1 MSRPS
6 RRLER
11 EFKFS
16 TFRPMKRALPL
27 CVLFVL
33 AGLVP
38 ARAAN
43 VPPELYQPLPA
54 LTLPS
59 GAIATPLTLTNHLR
73 DPDVPGTAVRV
84 NVRLGSETAD
94 LYLALFDSAT
104 PLTVAN
110 FKNYITS
117 GAFSSNFFHRSLP
130 GFIVQTGGFKFQ
142 GNNLAYVPTFPPVV
156 NEPGISN
163 TRGTIAMA
171 KLPGDPDSATS
182 GWFINLADN
191 SSNLDFQNGG
201 FTVFGR
207 VLGNGMTGI
216 VDVLASVPTY
226 DLTYNPA
233 APVFN
238 LPWTDIPLSGNP
250 FVDNTLYLS
259 YFLESSA
266 YLVSPLLY
274 QVSSDNPALVTAT
287 VTNGVLQLT
296 GSASSAGQTTVRLT
310 TTDLE
315 GGTLASSFPVTVLS
329 SDPLIAWRQTNFSTT
344 ADTGLA
350 ANLSDPDADGI
361 VNLLEYALGLSP
373 TTPSNAGLPAAQ
385 VSAGTLSFTY
395 KRAVATGLT
404 YAVQTTTDLTNPAS
418 WTPTGVTQGTP
429 DVNGNVTATT
439 PVGTGP
445 RFLRLS
451 VTLAP

>member
-1 MSRPS
+1 
-6 RRLER
+6 
-11 EFKFS
+11 
-16 TFRPMKRALPL
+16 MKRALPL

-33 AGLVP
+33 AGLAP
-38 ARAAN
+38 ASAAN
-43 VPPELYQPLPA
+43 IPPELYLPLPA
-54 LTLPS
+54 LTLAS
-59 GAIATPLTLTNHLR
+59 GASATPVTLTNHLR

-110 FKNYITS
+110 FRNYITS
-117 GAFSSNFFHRSLP
+117 GRFTDNFFHRSIP
-130 GFIVQTGGFKFQ
+130 GFILQSGGFRFL
-142 GNNLAYVPTFPPVV
+142 NDTTYEAIATFPPVP
-156 NEPGISN
+156 NEFGASN
-163 TRGTIAMA
+163 LRGTIAMA
-171 KLPGDPDSATS
+171 KLGGDPDSATS

-191 SSNLDFQNGG
+191 SANLDFQNGG

-207 VLGNGMTGI
+207 VLGNGMVGI
-216 VDVLASVPTY
+216 VDVLASVS
-226 DLTYNPA
+226 TYNATIIDPA
-233 APVFN
+233 WAN
-238 LPWTDIPLSGNP
+238 IPLLAGSVTRYNC
-250 FVDNTLYLS
+250 
-259 YFLESSA
+259 LESSA
-266 YLVSPLLY
+266 ALVSPLAY
-274 QVSSDNPALVTAT
+274 QVSSDNPALVSAT

-296 GSASSAGQTTVRLT
+296 GSASTAGQTTIRIT

-315 GGTLASSFPVTVLS
+315 GGTLASSFPITVLS

-344 ADTGLA
+344 ADTGSA

-373 TTPSNAGLPAAQ
+373 TVPSTAGLPAAQ
-385 VSAGTLSFTY
+385 VSAGNLSFTY

-404 YAVQTTTDLTNPAS
+404 YTVQTTTDLTTPAS
-418 WTPTGVTQGTP
+418 WNPAGVTQGTP

-445 RFLRLS
+445 RYLRLS

>member
-1 MSRPS
+1 MN
-6 RRLER
+6 
-11 EFKFS
+11 
-16 TFRPMKRALPL
+16 RALPL
-27 CVLFVL
+27 CVLLPL
-33 AGLVP
+33 AAL
-38 ARAAN
+38 ASASAAN
-43 VPPELYQPLPA
+43 VGPELYLPLPA
-54 LTLPS
+54 STLPS
-59 GAIATPLTLTNHLR
+59 GATSVPLTLADHLR

-110 FKNYITS
+110 FRNYITS

-130 GFIVQTGGFKFQ
+130 GFILQTGGFKFQ

-238 LPWTDIPLSGNP
+238 LPWTDIPLSGDP

-266 YLVSPLLY
+266 YLVSPLSY

-287 VTNGVLQLT
+287 VTDGVLQL
-296 GSASSAGQTTVRLT
+296 SASATAAGQTTVRLT

-315 GGTLASSFPVTVLS
+315 GATLASSFPVTVLS
-329 SDPLIAWRQTNFSTT
+329 SDPFIAWRQTHFSTT
-344 ADTGLA
+344 DDTGPA
-350 ANLSDPDADGI
+350 ANLADPDADGLP
-361 VNLLEYALGLSP
+361 NLLEYALGADPMSP
-373 TTPSNAGLPAAQ
+373 SGTGIPAC
-385 VSAGTLSFTY
+385 VLNAGTLSLTY
-395 KRAVATGLT
+395 KRAAPSGLA
-404 YAVQTTTDLTNPAS
+404 YEVQTTTDLTNPAS

-429 DVNGNVTATT
+429 APDGVTTATI
-439 PVGTGP
+439 PHSNGP

-451 VTLAP
+451 VTLNP